1 MTFIKGLPLMLLTI
15 SLGCNAAVQPDRTR
29 IVFNA
34 NDKAT
39 SLRIENQS
47 DKLPYL
53 AYSRIENEKGE
64 KSDAL
69 LVALPPIQRLE
80 PKATSQVR
88 VVKQASTTQLRRSRN
103 AIFLQYARNSSRSD
117 KAATMRYF
125 RSLFKVVLNC
135 SGDRLH
141 YARKQEKRSNCSY
154 RSQQG
159 NQLTLK
165 NPTAYYLTI
174 AYLGRN
180 EKGVLL
186 CFKTVM
192 VAPLVRSTQTPE
204 VIAAASFIS
213 VTWMITAH
221 YA

>member
-53 AYSRIENEKGE
+53 AYSPIENEKGRKAMLFWSLCPYSTSGTE
-64 KSDAL
+64 SDIAGAGCETSL
-69 LVALPPIQRLE
+69 NHTITAIAKRYFSTICAKFLP
-80 PKATSQVR
+80 
-88 VVKQASTTQLRRSRN
+88 LR
-103 AIFLQYARNSSRSD
+103 I

-154 RSQQG
+154 RS
-159 NQLTLK
+159 
-165 NPTAYYLTI
+165 
-174 AYLGRN
+174 
-180 EKGVLL
+180 
-186 CFKTVM
+186 
-192 VAPLVRSTQTPE
+192 
-204 VIAAASFIS
+204 ASRA
-213 VTWMITAH
+213 TN
-221 YA
+221 

>member
-53 AYSRIENEKGE
+53 AYSWIENEKGE

-88 VVKQASTTQLRRSRN
+88 VETSLNHTITCTWRSRN
-103 AIFLQYARNSSRSD
+103 AIFLQYARNSSRS
-117 KAATMRYF
+117 
-125 RSLFKVVLNC
+125 
-135 SGDRLH
+135 G
-141 YARKQEKRSNCSY
+141 
-154 RSQQG
+154 
-159 NQLTLK
+159 
-165 NPTAYYLTI
+165 
-174 AYLGRN
+174 
-180 EKGVLL
+180 
-186 CFKTVM
+186 
-192 VAPLVRSTQTPE
+192 
-204 VIAAASFIS
+204 
-213 VTWMITAH
+213 
-221 YA
+221 